1 MLNYDF
7 RTYIAEGTEFYG
19 MSIKNLDALE
29 YHEKTASFPSSLLSF
44 LDLDTETLA
53 PLLKKISDE
62 LWSLTLTQDER
73 FAQEALSELAELEE
87 RHIYFSYLRL
97 DWTWRIRQALA
108 LGNFSENLLH
118 RSVLLRM
125 AENLKQMQEQIREL
139 FSNVLDTDR
148 DQQPVMRKMADYYLR
163 DGESAFRFR
172 AYPLGFE
179 LLPSGDFA
187 EVLVP
192 ETVYDIID
200 YHVRECVKREVR
212 MRVCKNCGR
221 YFAVTGHG
229 GVEYCDRVCDKKG
242 RTCRE
247 VGAIMAWTKRRG
259 EDDIF
264 KAYRREYKKRFAW
277 IKAGKIEPATFY
289 AWGEEARRKK
299 DACEAGEISEGEFL
313 EWLGKS
319 GVNRA
324 ADSSDI

>member
-19 MSIKNLDALE
+19 MLIKNLDSQE
-29 YHEKTASFPSSLLSF
+29 YQERKAAFPSSLLSF
-44 LDLDTETLA
+44 LDLDMESLA

-62 LWSLTLTQDER
+62 LWSLTLTQDKR

-87 RHIYFSYLRL
+87 CHIYFSHLRL
-97 DWTWRIRQALA
+97 DWTWRISQALA
-108 LGNFSENLLH
+108 LGTFSENLLQ
-118 RSVLLRM
+118 RSALLRM

-139 FSNVLDTDR
+139 FANILDMDR
-148 DQQPVMRKMADYYLR
+148 DQRPVMRKMADYYLR
-163 DGESAFRFR
+163 NGERAFRFR
-172 AYPLGFE
+172 AYPLGFD

-247 VGAIMAWTKRRG
+247 VGAIMAWAKRRG

-277 IKAGKIEPATFY
+277 IKAGKIEPAAFY
-289 AWGEEARRKK
+289 AWGEEARKRK

-313 EWLGKS
+313 EWLG
-319 GVNRA
+319 NTT
-324 ADSSDI
+324 DF

>member
-7 RTYIAEGTEFYG
+7 RTYIAEGAEFYG
-19 MSIKNLDALE
+19 MSIKNLDSQE
-29 YHEKTASFPSSLLSF
+29 YHERKAPFPSSLLSF
-44 LDLDTETLA
+44 LDLDTESLA

-62 LWSLTLTQDER
+62 LWSLTLTQDKR

-87 RHIYFSYLRL
+87 RHIYFSHLRL
-97 DWTWRIRQALA
+97 DWTWRISQALA
-108 LGNFSENLLH
+108 LGTFSENLLQ
-118 RSVLLRM
+118 RSALLRM
-125 AENLKQMQEQIREL
+125 AEELKQMQEQIREL
-139 FSNVLDTDR
+139 FANVLDMDR
-148 DQQPVMRKMADYYLR
+148 DQRPAMRKMADYYLR
-163 DGESAFRFR
+163 DGENAFRFR
-172 AYPLGFE
+172 AYPLAFE

-192 ETVYDIID
+192 ESVYDIID

-229 GVEYCDRVCDKKG
+229 GVEYCDRVCDRKG

-247 VGAIMAWTKRRG
+247 MGAIMAWAKRRG

-277 IKAGKIEPATFY
+277 IKSGRIEPSAFY

-313 EWLGKS
+313 EWLGK
-319 GVNRA
+319 GA
-324 ADSSDI
+324 E

>member
-29 YHEKTASFPSSLLSF
+29 YHEKTASFPSSLLNF
-44 LDLDTETLA
+44 LDLDTESLA
-53 PLLKKISDE
+53 PLFKKISDD
-62 LWSLTLTQDER
+62 LWSLTLTQDKQ
-73 FAQEALSELAELEE
+73 FAQEALSELAELGE
-87 RHIYFSYLRL
+87 RHIYFSHLRL
-97 DWTWRIRQALA
+97 DWTWRISQSLA

-125 AENLKQMQEQIREL
+125 SENLKQMQKQIREL
-139 FSNVLDTDR
+139 FANVLDMDR
-148 DQQPVMRKMADYYLR
+148 DQRPVMRKMADYYLR
-163 DGESAFRFR
+163 EGEQAFRFR

-229 GVEYCDRVCDKKG
+229 GVEYCDRVCDQKG

-277 IKAGKIEPATFY
+277 IKSGRIEPSAFY
-289 AWGEEARRKK
+289 TWGEEARRKK
-299 DACEAGEISEGEFL
+299 DACEAGEISEAEFL
-313 EWLGKS
+313 EWLGKI
-319 GVNRA
+319 GE
-324 ADSSDI
+324 

>member
-1 MLNYDF
+1 MLSYDF

-19 MSIKNLDALE
+19 ISTKNLDAQE
-29 YHEKTASFPSSLLSF
+29 YHERKASFPSSLLGF
-44 LDLDTETLA
+44 LDLDAAALA
-53 PLLKKISDE
+53 PLFKKISDE
-62 LWSLTLTQDER
+62 LWSLTLTQDES
-73 FAQEALSELAELEE
+73 FAREALSVLAELEE
-87 RHIYFSYLRL
+87 RHIYFSHLRL
-97 DWTWRIRQALA
+97 DWMWRISQALA
-108 LGNFSENLLH
+108 LGTFSENLLQ
-118 RSVLLRM
+118 RSALLRM
-125 AENLKQMQEQIREL
+125 AENLKRMQEQIREL
-139 FSNVLDTDR
+139 FANVLDMDR
-148 DQQPVMRKMADYYLR
+148 DQRPVMQKMADYYLR
-163 DGESAFRFR
+163 NGERAFRFR

-229 GVEYCDRVCDKKG
+229 GVEYCDRVCDQKG

-247 VGAIMAWTKRRG
+247 VGAVMAWTKRRG

-277 IKAGKIEPATFY
+277 IKSGRIEPSAFY

-299 DACEAGEISEGEFL
+299 DACEAGEISEAEFL
-313 EWLGKS
+313 EWLGK
-319 GVNRA
+319 GGE
-324 ADSSDI
+324 